1 MRTTLAAAPFFLL
14 LVLLSPHAHAVTQ
27 AEVEKIAASYLA
39 SLPADVSYDPI
50 KTVIGDLDGDGKPEI
65 VLQTALLGP
74 TYWSYRLDVF
84 VDRGKGYQHAGAGE
98 LWGDVQSIAI
108 DKGVVVVKSKMPAP
122 NDPRCCPTLD
132 KTYRYLWKGG
142 KVVETK

>member
-1 MRTTLAAAPFFLL
+1 MRVSAAVFPILMLLAAPQAQ
-14 LVLLSPHAHAVTQ
+14 AVTQ
-27 AEVEKIAASYLA
+27 AEAEKIAANYLA
-39 SLPADVSYDPI
+39 SLPPADVSYDAI

-74 TYWSYRLDVF
+74 TYWSYQLDVF
-84 VDRGKGYQHAGAGE
+84 IDHGKGYRHAGTGE

-108 DKGVVVVKSKMPAP
+108 DKGAVVVKSKMPAP

>member
-1 MRTTLAAAPFFLL
+1 MRISVAVFPILMLLAAPQAQ
-14 LVLLSPHAHAVTQ
+14 AVTQ
-27 AEVEKIAASYLA
+27 AEAEKIAANYLA
-39 SLPADVSYDPI
+39 SLPPADVSYDAI

-74 TYWSYRLDVF
+74 TYWSYQLDVF
-84 VDRGKGYQHAGAGE
+84 VDRGKGYQHAGTGE
-98 LWGDVQSIAI
+98 LWGDVQSIGI
-108 DKGVVVVKSKMPAP
+108 DKGAVVVKTKMPAP

-132 KTYRYLWKGG
+132 KTYRYLWQGD

>member
-1 MRTTLAAAPFFLL
+1 MRISVAALPILMLLAAPQAQ
-14 LVLLSPHAHAVTQ
+14 AVTQ
-27 AEVEKIAASYLA
+27 AEAEKIAVNYLA
-39 SLPADVSYDPI
+39 SLPPADVSYDAI

-74 TYWSYRLDVF
+74 TYWSYQLDVF
-84 VDRGKGYQHAGAGE
+84 VDRGKGYQHAGIGE
-98 LWGDVQSIAI
+98 LWGDVQSIGI
-108 DKGVVVVKSKMPAP
+108 DKGAVVVKTKMPAP

-142 KVVETK
+142 KVTETK